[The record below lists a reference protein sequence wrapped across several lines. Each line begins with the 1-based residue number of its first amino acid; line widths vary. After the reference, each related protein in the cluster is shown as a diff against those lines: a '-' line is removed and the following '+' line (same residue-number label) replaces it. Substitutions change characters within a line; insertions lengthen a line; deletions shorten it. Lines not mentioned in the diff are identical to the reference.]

1 MDIQTIKFRDT
12 SEVINHTVSLKC
24 LPMMFQ
30 KGMYTSLKLLKIDKE
45 NNLPTQTS
53 SLLVTSKSKFI

>member
-1 MDIQTIKFRDT
+1 MDIQRIKFRDT
-12 SEVINHTVSLKC
+12 SEVINHNVSLKY

-30 KGMYTSLKLLKIDKE
+30 KGMYISLKLLKIDKE

-53 SLLVTSKSKFI
+53 SLLVTYESKLI

>member
-1 MDIQTIKFRDT
+1 MDIQTIKFRDK
-12 SEVINHTVSLKC
+12 SEVINHNVSLKY

-30 KGMYTSLKLLKIDKE
+30 KGMHISLKLLKIDKE

-53 SLLVTSKSKFI
+53 SLLVTSESKLI